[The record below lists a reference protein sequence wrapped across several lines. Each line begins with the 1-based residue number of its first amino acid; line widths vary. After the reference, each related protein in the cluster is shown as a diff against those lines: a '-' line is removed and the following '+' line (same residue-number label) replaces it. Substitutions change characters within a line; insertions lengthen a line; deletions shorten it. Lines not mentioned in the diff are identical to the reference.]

1 MSVTRDSLRSR
12 SQAEKDFYAPMTKG
26 TDIRYAAA
34 PQSESRYG
42 SQARG
47 RLDELRNFKRR
58 PSKRFAAIKTRA
70 EKTADPYSKP
80 KFIEPDK
87 PKQESDTARAVREF
101 ASGAQDAFGRAQ
113 DAVSEGI
120 TQYESDRKSTAD
132 QIKGV
137 SESFDKRYSA
147 DKAERDKYRAAEK
160 AERDKYR
167 QSTSSQI
174 RGVSEAFD
182 KRYAV
187 DKAERDKQYSTL
199 QSDIK
204 SVKTQ
209 VSTVGTQLG
218 EVKKQVTTA
227 NTPKKAVEVAT
238 KAKEEKPTPTKK
250 GGGSKYVTVQSR
262 AKRTARQNKAKALA
276 KKRLAKKKTGGR
288 GFGRSVGRAGRR
300 GGSAGTRGSRSR
312 GATGSASRRSVSRS
326 RRSNTSRS
334 RRSGRSTSSRRGGV
348 SRGRR
353 GRRGGRRGRRG
364 GRRCDLR
371 CKVNISLLTSMN
383 LMRDDLAE
391 VAYFVKEL
399 QEIN

>member
-26 TDIRYAAA
+26 TEIRYAAA

-42 SQARG
+42 LQARDK
-47 RLDELRNFKRR
+47 LDELRSFKRR
-58 PSKRFAAIKTRA
+58 QGKRFAAIKTRT

-87 PKQESDTARAVREF
+87 PKKESDTARAVRDF

-227 NTPKKAVEVAT
+227 NTPKKAVQVAT
-238 KAKEEKPTPTKK
+238 KAKEEKPSLTARRS
-250 GGGSKYVTVQSR
+250 GGGRYTTVQAR
-262 AKRTARQNKAKALA
+262 AKRKARQDKAK
-276 KKRLAKKKTGGR
+276 
-288 GFGRSVGRAGRR
+288 S
-300 GGSAGTRGSRSR
+300 
-312 GATGSASRRSVSRS
+312 
-326 RRSNTSRS
+326 
-334 RRSGRSTSSRRGGV
+334 
-348 SRGRR
+348 
-353 GRRGGRRGRRG
+353 
-364 GRRCDLR
+364 
-371 CKVNISLLTSMN
+371 
-383 LMRDDLAE
+383 
-391 VAYFVKEL
+391 
-399 QEIN
+399 

>member
-26 TDIRYAAA
+26 TEIRYAAA

-42 SQARG
+42 SQARD
-47 RLDELRNFKRR
+47 RLDELRSFKRR
-58 PSKRFAAIKTRA
+58 PGKRFAAIKTRT

-87 PKQESDTARAVREF
+87 PKKESDTARAVRDF

-187 DKAERDKQYSTL
+187 DKAERDKQYSAL

-227 NTPKKAVEVAT
+227 NTPKKAVQVAT
-238 KAKEEKPTPTKK
+238 KAKEEKPSLATKRS
-250 GGGSKYVTVQSR
+250 GGGRYTTVQAR
-262 AKRTARQNKAKALA
+262 AKRKARQDKAKSLA

-300 GGSAGTRGSRSR
+300 GGSAGTRGSRARGGVSR
-312 GATGSASRRSVSRS
+312 STSRRGGMRSSRSRSQGSRRS
-326 RRSNTSRS
+326 TSR
-334 RRSGRSTSSRRGGV
+334 RRGGV
-348 SRGRR
+348 SRRSSRR
-353 GRRGGRRGRRG
+353 RGRRGRRG

-383 LMRDDLAE
+383 LMRDDLAD

-399 QEIN
+399 REIN

>member
-26 TDIRYAAA
+26 TEIRYAAA
-34 PQSESRYG
+34 PQAESKYG
-42 SQARG
+42 LQARD

-58 PSKRFAAIKTRA
+58 PGKRFAAIKTRT

-87 PKQESDTARAVREF
+87 PKEESDTARAVRDF
-101 ASGAQDAFGRAQ
+101 ASGARDAFGRAQ

-167 QSTSSQI
+167 QSTSAQI

-218 EVKKQVTTA
+218 EVKKQVATA
-227 NTPKKAVEVAT
+227 NTPKKAVQVAT
-238 KAKEEKPTPTKK
+238 KAKEEKPTPTKRT
-250 GGGSKYVTVQSR
+250 GRGSRYTTVQARKKRDARRKKAQSL
-262 AKRTARQNKAKALA
+262 AKRRRSSTA
-276 KKRLAKKKTGGR
+276 GR

-300 GGSAGTRGSRSR
+300 GGSAGTRGSRTR
-312 GATGSASRRSVSRS
+312 GGVSRS
-326 RRSNTSRS
+326 TSRRGGMRSSRS
-334 RRSGRSTSSRRGGV
+334 RSQGGRRSTSRRRGGV
-348 SRGRR
+348 SRRR
-353 GRRGGRRGRRG
+353 SSRRRGRRGRRG

-383 LMRDDLAE
+383 LMRDDLAD

-399 QEIN
+399 REIN